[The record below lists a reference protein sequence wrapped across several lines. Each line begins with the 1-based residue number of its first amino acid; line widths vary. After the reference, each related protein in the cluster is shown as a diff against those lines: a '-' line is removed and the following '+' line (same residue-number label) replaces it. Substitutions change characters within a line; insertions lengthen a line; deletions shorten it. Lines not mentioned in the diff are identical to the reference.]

1 MRLALTASLEGVS
14 NESTISTFGYRVVS
28 LDHRV
33 CQGGDMVFIL
43 SVNAY
48 GSRTEVSVIEMD
60 TQQGC
65 EVAGNKLDGE
75 VASNKLENIRN
86 FSYTCI

>member
-1 MRLALTASLEGVS
+1 MNRLFPLLAVTLLALTTGSAKAETWYL
-14 NESTISTFGYRVVS
+14 
-28 LDHRV
+28 
-33 CQGGDMVFIL
+33 IL

-65 EVAGNKLDGE
+65 EVAGNKLDRE

-86 FSYTCI
+86 FSYTCIQRQ